1 VCFNLAAYRRER
13 IEAKDRLRRQM
24 QKKQNPAPGSRP
36 KLRLKDVT
44 LCAADCIHPALA
56 ARALEASMDKV
67 AFADAVLYCDV
78 EVAGRFRT
86 ETIAPIRSGE
96 DYSRFC
102 LRELAKRIATPFALV
117 VQWDGYV
124 IDPAAWTSE
133 FLRYDYI
140 GAPGFS
146 SEAMRHRPWVVGN
159 GGFSLRSR
167 RLLDAVATLPRVE
180 GIAEDRFICE
190 VYRNVLEGE
199 YAIRFA
205 PEALADRFAF
215 FQRDPRG
222 PTFGFH
228 GFYNLHR
235 AGDDDSVIDVIGRM
249 TREQLVK
256 ADVFTLLHMMLRDG
270 RNDLARRAYAIVR
283 GERTADD
290 MRALLTRL
298 SGKAEV
304 SAAFVDRL
312 EALSGREAAPGA
324 S

>member
-1 VCFNLAAYRRER
+1 VP
-13 IEAKDRLRRQM
+13 AKRASQTRTADR
-24 QKKQNPAPGSRP
+24 APGRR

-44 LCAADCIHPALA
+44 IAVADCLHPELA
-56 ARALEASMDKV
+56 ARALEVSLDKV
-67 AFADAVLYCDV
+67 DFADAVLFSDAT
-78 EVAGRFRT
+78 VAGRFRC
-86 ETIAPIRSGE
+86 EAIPPIRSME

-102 LRELAKRIATPFALV
+102 LRDLCERIATPFVLV

-124 IDPAAWTSE
+124 IDPAAWTSQ

-167 RLLDAVATLPRVE
+167 RLLDAVAALPTIE

-190 VYRNVLEGE
+190 VYRGVLEGE
-199 YAIRFA
+199 DGIRFA
-205 PEALADRFAF
+205 PEALADRFCF
-215 FQRDPRG
+215 FQRDPQG
-222 PTFGFH
+222 PAFGFH

-235 AGDDDSVIDVIGRM
+235 AGDDESVMDTIRRM
-249 TREQLVK
+249 TEQQLVK
-256 ADVFTLLHMMLRDG
+256 ADVFQLMHVALRDG
-270 RNDLARRAYAIVR
+270 RDDLVRRIYAMVR
-283 GERTADD
+283 GARSAAD

-298 SGKAEV
+298 SGKAEP

-312 EALSGREAAPGA
+312 EALA
-324 S
+324 